1 LAAFFLADFLV
12 GFFLPALF
20 ADAAAVAPRRVDAFF
35 ATALRAGRR
44 VVRPVAFFFLWLAAC
59 FAARLRRGFLT
70 LAIA

>member
-1 LAAFFLADFLV
+1 LAAFFLADSLV

-20 ADAAAVAPRRVDAFF
+20 ADAVAVAPRSPGAFL
-35 ATALRAGRR
+35 AADLRAGRR
-44 VVRPVAFFFLWLAAC
+44 VVRPVAFFFLWPAAC